1 MSAIEGSEPAASAAG
16 LDQYPTFE
24 LCYLYDD
31 TENPEEV
38 TVFAPDTAGDP
49 STRWITVNA
58 TDAIPLEEI
67 Q

>member
-1 MSAIEGSEPAASAAG
+1 MSAIEGSEPAGDSAG

-31 TENPEEV
+31 AEDPEEV

-49 STRWITVNA
+49 STRWITVHA
-58 TDAIPLEEI
+58 TDAIPLEDVR
-67 Q
+67 